1 MENAREKNQKQT
13 RAPLAGTL
21 SGPIMA
27 VFSTTKILA
36 YIRSFRFSRRFF
48 FFFFPFVAYSSR
60 ISTFFIDVNRGH
72 ETADSS
78 SLLRFRHKP
87 VRGTHF

>member
-48 FFFFPFVAYSSR
+48 FFFFHLSHTRRVFQRFSSMSIAATR
-60 ISTFFIDVNRGH
+60 RQ
-72 ETADSS
+72 TA
-78 SLLRFRHKP
+78 RHY
-87 VRGTHF
+87 